1 MKVNEMLFRDTRRV
15 VDSAL
20 KAHGH
25 APKWFFFRCPEEDYF
40 SMTWELEDRY
50 IFVTFADGVWS
61 VEGFPGLHDIEE
73 FGSLEAMDFYLTAD
87 KLGVG
92 S

>member
-1 MKVNEMLFRDTRRV
+1 MKVNDMICRDTRGV

-20 KAHGH
+20 NAHGH
-25 APKWFFFRCPEEDYF
+25 TPKWFFFSGSEEDCF

-50 IFVTFADGVWS
+50 IFVAFADGLWS

-73 FGSLEAMDFYLTAD
+73 FGSLRAMDFYLTAD
-87 KLGVG
+87 KLGVR